1 MRAFTFDALPGR
13 VVFGVGSVERL
24 PDEVDRLGADRILL
38 VVDPANRERG
48 EALRERLGERCSG
61 VFTDVQP
68 HVPIEAARDAR
79 EAARESGADCVVTLG
94 GGTTTGFGK
103 AIALES
109 DLSTVA
115 IPTTYAGSEMTPI
128 YGLTSD
134 GRKQTGRDTRVL
146 PKTVIYDPSLTTS
159 LPASVTGPSGMN
171 ALAHCVEA
179 LYGKEA
185 NPVTSLMAE
194 EGIRALA
201 LGIPTTVREP
211 MNLEARSE
219 ALYGAYLAGAALAVV
234 GMAVHHRICHV
245 LGGTFGLAHGDVN
258 AVILPHAARFNHPA
272 APEALD
278 RAARALGV
286 DDAAAGLFD
295 LALSMGAPTSLAALG
310 MSEKDVAEAARLS
323 ADPPPWNP
331 RPVEVDDMVS
341 LLEDAF
347 HGRRPAPGRPAGVTE
362 PVGR

>member
-1 MRAFTFDALPGR
+1 
-13 VVFGVGSVERL
+13 
-24 PDEVDRLGADRILL
+24 
-38 VVDPANRERG
+38 
-48 EALRERLGERCSG
+48 
-61 VFTDVQP
+61 
-68 HVPIEAARDAR
+68 
-79 EAARESGADCVVTLG
+79 
-94 GGTTTGFGK
+94 
-103 AIALES
+103 
-109 DLSTVA
+109 
-115 IPTTYAGSEMTPI
+115 
-128 YGLTSD
+128 
-134 GRKQTGRDTRVL
+134 
-146 PKTVIYDPSLTTS
+146 
-159 LPASVTGPSGMN
+159 
-171 ALAHCVEA
+171 
-179 LYGKEA
+179 
-185 NPVTSLMAE
+185 SLMAE

-201 LGIPTTVREP
+201 LGIPTAVREP

-245 LGGTFGLAHGDVN
+245 LGGSFGLAHGDVN

-331 RPVEVDDMVS
+331 RPVEVDDMMS